1 MFTGESYIGDTA
13 KAPIFNLSFFRQ
25 FCNGLIYEMFV
36 LSDGPRY
43 FFILSL
49 ADRSQVFENALL
61 EVFVH
66 FTTFLLTI

>member
-1 MFTGESYIGDTA
+1 
-13 KAPIFNLSFFRQ
+13 
-25 FCNGLIYEMFV
+25 